1 MVSQRQSRGTL
12 QKQGVPIPAKLE
24 GPKANAPKQPSQTTR
39 RTRTPQRQSRPRTS
53 QNRRN
58 VSREYDAAAIG
69 AGVGRASAYSPTKY
83 GKETSSGIGLLEAEY
98 FGIIFILVV
107 GLLFGS
113 DTYGNKI
120 MSFMKRG
127 FLTSILFFF
136 LALIAGV
143 GPNAA
148 KITKGVGALVFVAI
162 LVSTPGQAVVD
173 TLDNFFKQ
181 DWIGSSETANQGGSA
196 SADAGTSDSG
206 TSNLQKAAT
215 AIESAGSSTGSLIG
229 TAKSTFIELLKGII

>member
-1 MVSQRQSRGTL
+1 MMPSQRQSSGKL
-12 QKQGVPIPAKLE
+12 QRQGVPIPEKLE
-24 GPKANAPKQPSQTTR
+24 GPNVTKQSGQTSR
-39 RTRTPQRQSRPRTS
+39 RTRAPQRQSRPRAN
-53 QNRRN
+53 QGRRN
-58 VSREYDAAAIG
+58 VSHEYDAAAAG
-69 AGVGRASAYSPTKY
+69 AAVGRATAYSPTKY
-83 GKETSSGIGLLEAEY
+83 GEKSSSGIGLLEAEY

-113 DTYGNKI
+113 DSYGNKM

-136 LALIAGV
+136 LALVAGV

-148 KITKGVGALVFVAI
+148 KITKGIGALVFVAI

-206 TSNLQKAAT
+206 TSNLQKAAS
-215 AIESAGSSTGSLIG
+215 AIESAGSSSSSFIG
-229 TAKSTFIELLKGII
+229 TAASTFIELLKGII